1 MQKMKSIS
9 QQHKQMGDEDRS
21 PEELQKVFE
30 KVEIA
35 LPHANN
41 NNSTAA
47 AAAAANNTM
56 AATTTPPKETST
68 ILKEKDQNAQQMNS
82 VQTSAAGNLNGAVIV
97 GSASAAV
104 SASAGGQAV
113 PSVTTSSLH
122 PLAAAAGTD
131 STTTAAAM
139 AASPITAGARVQDT
153 GCRNGGAGQ
162 QDAPAAIGAP
172 AVGSAVES
180 AASSP
185 AAAATTMSPYLSRFV
200 IDPDFTYIDFAR
212 RGANSEFTTFRVQDY
227 SWDDHGF
234 SLVNQLYNDVGNLLD
249 EKFKKTYH
257 MTYYTMGQKTNVD
270 TSMFRRAIWNYIQCI
285 FGIRHDDYDYR
296 EVNELLTRDLKT
308 YIKTVCCFPSR
319 VRKEDQD
326 RVMPE
331 FWRSEKIHVNL
342 MITEARM
349 QASLLY
355 ALRAVMKF
363 MT

>member
-1 MQKMKSIS
+1 
-9 QQHKQMGDEDRS
+9 MGDEDRS

-35 LPHANN
+35 LPHANPN
-41 NNSTAA
+41 TKTTAA
-47 AAAAANNTM
+47 V
-56 AATTTPPKETST
+56 TTTPPKETST

-82 VQTSAAGNLNGAVIV
+82 VQTSVTGNLNGAVIV
-97 GSASAAV
+97 GSASSV
-104 SASAGGQAV
+104 SAAAAAV

-122 PLAAAAGTD
+122 PLASAAAAAAGPAGSD
-131 STTTAAAM
+131 STMTTLT
-139 AASPITAGARVQDT
+139 AASPTGAGRDT
-153 GCRNGGAGQ
+153 GCRNGAAAGQ
-162 QDAPAAIGAP
+162 QDASGVHQAAAGA
-172 AVGSAVES
+172 AGDASAI
-180 AASSP
+180 SSP
-185 AAAATTMSPYLSRFV
+185 LSYLSRFV
-200 IDPDFTYIDFAR
+200 IDPDFSYIDFAR

-319 VRKEDQD
+319 VRKEDCD